1 MLSYSAITN
10 SGKVTLP
17 SVGSWGTN
25 MNIMKDPPKSIMMR
39 RIDKVGDTNE
49 ITKMIDNSDRS
60 AESILRFARGVNP
73 SVSVNYSN
81 FGGSQQNF
89 GNQQAFLPYTI
100 NKDGDFHPPVQAPQ
114 DLLPLSRMPRNTTF
128 AISNPGMPHNTKEL
142 SNSRNV
148 NAARNVHEKIVSS
161 QVRSTKTYLLQKPFQ
176 EPFVHTKSSIQEIA
190 HKKAT
195 PNISSMNRH
204 TELFVQYPTKGI
216 NENYTT
222 VSAQPNLQE
231 VKHQTLNEENF
242 NSDKY
247 IQDTNAHSVYSNIG
261 SYVDNGVFLDEDMLD
276 LNDLKTKDTNS
287 INYTTTLSG
296 IEKTNHIYE
305 NFELLDRNLP
315 EYEAHSNLMGD
326 SKKVSF
332 IHDDLELER
341 NLPEYQTRTNTNG
354 IRKNV
359 NFIHK
364 DLELER
370 NLPEHQTRTNT
381 NGSRK
386 DTNFIHKDIELER
399 NLPEHQTRTNSNGTR
414 KNVNFIHK
422 DIELERNLPE
432 YQTKTNIIGNA
443 KVSFI
448 HKNIELER
456 NLPEYQT
463 NTNIKYNTQK
473 NIKPEYIREN
483 ERKTV
488 ATNFFANEN
497 KIGESNISSRDYY
510 LEERRQRGGFENSG
524 SIPTF
529 ERKQNEMRIA
539 ETEKSLMSKNVMNQF
554 QQRYSR

>member
-25 MNIMKDPPKSIMMR
+25 MNIMKDPPRSVMMR

-89 GNQQAFLPYTI
+89 GNKQAYLRYTI

-114 DLLPLSRMPRNTTF
+114 DLLPLSRLPRNTTF
-128 AISNPGMPHNTKEL
+128 AISNPGMPNNAKEL
-142 SNSRNV
+142 GNSRNV
-148 NAARNVHEKIVSS
+148 NGLGSVQQKIVSS
-161 QVRSTKTYLLQKPFQ
+161 NVKATKTYLLQKPFQ
-176 EPFVHTKSSIQEIA
+176 EPFVHTNSSIQEVA

-204 TELFVQYPTKGI
+204 TELFVQDPSKGI
-216 NENYTT
+216 NENYMT
-222 VSAQPNLQE
+222 VSAQPNRQE
-231 VKHQTLNEENF
+231 LKHQTLNEENF

-261 SYVDNGVFLDEDMLD
+261 SYVDNGVFLDEDMMG
-276 LNDLKTKDTNS
+276 LNDFRTKDINS
-287 INYTTTLSG
+287 INHTTTLSG

-305 NFELLDRNLP
+305 NFEFLDRNLP
-315 EYEAHSNLMGD
+315 EYEVHSNLMGD
-326 SKKVSF
+326 NKKVSF

-354 IRKNV
+354 SRKDV

-370 NLPEHQTRTNT
+370 NLPEYQTRTNT

-386 DTNFIHKDIELER
+386 DINFIHKEL
-399 NLPEHQTRTNSNGTR
+399 
-414 KNVNFIHK
+414 
-422 DIELERNLPE
+422 ELERNLPE

-448 HKNIELER
+448 HKNVELER
-456 NLPEYQT
+456 NLPEYQS

-473 NIKPEYIREN
+473 NIQPEHIREN
-483 ERKTV
+483 DRKVV
-488 ATNFFANEN
+488 ATNFFSNEN
-497 KIGESNISSRDYY
+497 KMGESNISSRNYNH
-510 LEERRQRGGFENSG
+510 LEERRQRGGFENPG

-529 ERKQNEMRIA
+529 ERKQNEMKIS
-539 ETEKSLMSKNVMNQF
+539 ESEKSIMSKNVMNQF

>member
-25 MNIMKDPPKSIMMR
+25 MNIMKDPPRSVMMR

-60 AESILRFARGVNP
+60 AEAILRFARGVNP

-89 GNQQAFLPYTI
+89 GNKQAFLRYTI

-114 DLLPLSRMPRNTTF
+114 DLLPLSRLPRNTTF
-128 AISNPGMPHNTKEL
+128 AVSNPGMPHNAKEL
-142 SNSRNV
+142 GNSRNV
-148 NAARNVHEKIVSS
+148 NASGNVHKQIVSS
-161 QVRSTKTYLLQKPFQ
+161 NVKATKTYMLQKPFQ
-176 EPFVHTKSSIQEIA
+176 EPFVHSNSSVQNIA
-190 HKKAT
+190 NKKVN

-204 TELFVQYPTKGI
+204 TELFVQDPSKGI
-216 NENYTT
+216 NENYMT
-222 VSAQPNLQE
+222 VSAQPNPQE
-231 VKHQTLNEENF
+231 VKHRTLNEENF

-261 SYVDNGVFLDEDMLD
+261 SYVDNGVFLDEDMMG
-276 LNDLKTKDTNS
+276 LNDLKTKDINS
-287 INYTTTLSG
+287 INHTTTLSG

-315 EYEAHSNLMGD
+315 EYEVHSNLMGD

-332 IHDDLELER
+332 IHDDFELERNLPEHQTRTNTNGSRKDVNFIHKDLELER
-341 NLPEYQTRTNTNG
+341 NLPEHQKRTNTNG
-354 IRKNV
+354 SRKDV

-386 DTNFIHKDIELER
+386 D
-399 NLPEHQTRTNSNGTR
+399 
-414 KNVNFIHK
+414 VNFIHK
-422 DIELERNLPE
+422 DLELERNLPE

-448 HKNIELER
+448 HKNFELER

-473 NIKPEYIREN
+473 NIKPEHVREN
-483 ERKTV
+483 ERKAV
-488 ATNFFANEN
+488 ATNFFSNEN
-497 KIGESNISSRDYY
+497 KMGESNISSRDYY
-510 LEERRQRGGFENSG
+510 IEERRQRGGFENSG

-529 ERKQNEMRIA
+529 ERKQNEMKIF
-539 ETEKSLMSKNVMNQF
+539 ESEKSIMSKNVMNQF